1 MKETKRLTDLTVTV
15 TYTVGLGI
23 NVPEKVAKQL
33 EEIYNSGITLTD
45 EYNILYRGYEE
56 AFEWLKDNIRE
67 RDCWY
72 WECTIDN
79 LETE

>member
-1 MKETKRLTDLTVTV
+1 MEKTKRLTDLTVTV
-15 TYTVGLGI
+15 TYTIGLGI

-33 EEIYNSGITLTD
+33 EEIYNSGMTLTD
-45 EYNILYRGYEE
+45 EYYILYRRYKE
-56 AFEWLKDNIRE
+56 ALEWLGNNIRE

-72 WECTIDN
+72 WEYTIDD